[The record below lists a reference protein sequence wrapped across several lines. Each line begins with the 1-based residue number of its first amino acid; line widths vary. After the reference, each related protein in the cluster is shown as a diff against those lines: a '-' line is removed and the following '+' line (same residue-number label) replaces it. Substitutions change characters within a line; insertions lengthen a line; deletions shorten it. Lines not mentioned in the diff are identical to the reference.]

1 MKTGWIFT
9 AAAVAAAALAG
20 CREKGGREPGPA
32 PGDGVAQVAIP
43 RIEKMDN
50 MPVPY
55 KIIDWKRKALEFDN
69 YAFDFDSSMPAGP
82 IIWLDDAQRNVPQQT
97 FGQYTAIHDVRQG
110 PEANGGEFHESLT
123 SLAAILG
130 GGLNGIDKTNQNGYN
145 FVKMVQNYFNSD
157 NGWNIVMNNTN
168 PDVANLGGGIRAR
181 LVVRRPAQLSLLR
194 RVGCLSGR
202 SRRGGDTADG
212 GGAVLPCGRGAGGEL
227 RLLLLRLRDDDAAR
241 QSHSPAAG
249 RCGRPRYVLY
259 SAYRKF
265 GDERYLE
272 GGETGHP
279 GAGQPEREPVLRDTA
294 SVGYLYGRAA
304 ECRGRYRLRYGED
317 DKLGVRWRDRPQGA
331 LRLGVSFRTAGG
343 PTMSADF
350 REALQTGEGTPFS

>member
-1 MKTGWIFT
+1 MEHRHEQHQSRCGK
-9 AAAVAAAALAG
+9 
-20 CREKGGREPGPA
+20 
-32 PGDGVAQVAIP
+32 P
-43 RIEKMDN
+43 R
-50 MPVPY
+50 
-55 KIIDWKRKALEFDN
+55 R
-69 YAFDFDSSMPAGP
+69 
-82 IIWLDDAQRNVPQQT
+82 
-97 FGQYTAIHDVRQG
+97 
-110 PEANGGEFHESLT
+110 
-123 SLAAILG
+123 
-130 GGLNGIDKTNQNGYN
+130 
-145 FVKMVQNYFNSD
+145 
-157 NGWNIVMNNTN
+157 
-168 PDVANLGGGIRAR
+168 GIRAR

-241 QSHSPAAG
+241 QSHSPTAG
-249 RCGRPRYVLY
+249 RCGRPRVCALFRIPEIRGRAL
-259 SAYRKF
+259 S
-265 GDERYLE
+265 G

-317 DKLGVRWRDRPQGA
+317 DKLGVRWRDRPQGVTV
-331 LRLGVSFRTAGG
+331 GVSFRTAGG